1 MYFLNFNCV
10 TENSKSFFV
19 TLIESALI
27 YLLTCVL
34 LACLFLT
41 TVDWGVFEAFYAY
54 SLHLWKGS
62 TKTTMIK
69 NKWAICFYIYA
80 HFMPILLL
88 RHEFFEQTVVG
99 KNLKTTDIQFVKIY
113 CVFIGNYN
121 LRNYIICKKKE
132 NRWIVKSWIT
142 FLYQLASNI
151 QISFILP

>member
-54 SLHLWKGS
+54 SLHL
-62 TKTTMIK
+62 
-69 NKWAICFYIYA
+69 
-80 HFMPILLL
+80 
-88 RHEFFEQTVVG
+88 
-99 KNLKTTDIQFVKIY
+99 
-113 CVFIGNYN
+113 
-121 LRNYIICKKKE
+121 
-132 NRWIVKSWIT
+132 
-142 FLYQLASNI
+142 
-151 QISFILP
+151 